1 MLTRK
6 ETSQSTSRSRRGR
19 PVAVVGAVLALLGG
33 VFTVANQ
40 TASASPG
47 DASTAEAAGSDV
59 GLTAASVV
67 EVTGGDGN
75 WQLTVDGE
83 PYVVEGL
90 TWGPPADQAAEYMPD
105 LASMGANTT
114 RTWGT
119 DATSRPLLDAAAENG
134 IRVIAGF
141 WLQPG
146 GGPGSGGCVDYVN
159 DYDYK
164 GEQLAA
170 MNTWVN
176 EYKDHPG
183 VLMWSVGNESVL
195 GLQNCYEGEELEAQR
210 VAYTQF
216 VNDAALEIK
225 ALDPN
230 HPVTSTDAWVGAWEY
245 YEANSPDLD
254 LFQVNSYDAVCGIQQ
269 AWIDGGY
276 DRPYILTEGGPA
288 GEWEVD
294 DDVNGIPEEPTDV
307 AKAEGYQAAW
317 DCLMAHEGVALG
329 GTLFHYG
336 LENDFGGVWFNL
348 LPGGEK
354 RLSYYAVSE
363 IFGGEAP
370 TNTPPVITDLAVGGD
385 RTAVPAGSTFDLSA
399 SVSDPD
405 GDAIAY
411 EVLVNSKYIDEGG
424 ALVPAEFTDNGD
436 GSFSV
441 TAPNRPGPWKVYL
454 AARDGQGNLGIETT
468 SVNVV
473 PPPVDGTNV
482 ALGAETTASTFQ
494 EQGDGA
500 PFLPEH
506 ATDGDNA
513 TRWASEWADPQWLQV
528 DLGASTAI
536 DTVQLFWETS
546 YARAYEVQVSDD
558 GANWTSIHTVTDGA
572 GGVETAEVNGS
583 GRYVRVLGTERGTGW
598 GYSLYEFGVYT
609 S

>member
-1 MLTRK
+1 M
-6 ETSQSTSRSRRGR
+6 
-19 PVAVVGAVLALLGG
+19 LALLGG